1 LEELYLESDEE
12 GNDIAVVQTAFEDFG
27 KMQKA
32 LEDLGVEMKSAKLER
47 VSLSTI
53 PISEEQAADVF
64 KLIDKLE
71 EDDDVQAVYHN
82 MAE

>member
-1 LEELYLESDEE
+1 MEELYLEADEE

-32 LEDLGVEMKSAKLER
+32 LEDAGVEMKSAKLER
-47 VSLSTI
+47 ISQSTT
-53 PISEEQAADVF
+53 PITEEQAVDVF